1 MRGRPLSSVGNK
13 TCQTCCSNILQVQ
26 LACSPFEWCSNFC
39 APSLHRKYIHH
50 ASGRWTK
57 LHGWFIGILTIYSS
71 ILYTMPYMNL
81 KHMTSSSVKFGDWT
95 LIFRPDTVREV
106 HVACEAK
113 SKWTR
118 VLSENR
124 HSSKTAFLEKTWWL
138 ANGFVGALLSNKATN
153 ASFFFMCF
161 FTAAWVQIVSIYSG
175 WIRITNLESRPVL
188 YTLR

>member
-1 MRGRPLSSVGNK
+1 MRGRPLSSAGNK

-71 ILYTMPYMNL
+71 ILYTLPYMNL
-81 KHMTSSSVKFGDWT
+81 KPMTSSSVKFGDWT
-95 LIFRPDTVREV
+95 LILSSCCLRGQCFWFFK
-106 HVACEAK
+106 VAPK
-113 SKWTR
+113 SKWTQ

-124 HSSKTAFLEKTWWL
+124 YSSKTAFLEKTWWL

-153 ASFFFMCF
+153 ASFLCVFLLLHEFKLF
-161 FTAAWVQIVSIYSG
+161 LSILDGS
-175 WIRITNLESRPVL
+175 E
-188 YTLR
+188 